1 MVRRIHVLMTGKLQT
16 CFSRDSEC
24 LNHSRWIWHLSFS
37 LLFYAHWKKH
47 HMHLA
52 VIMVFIICVDRH
64 HLPDNDEM
72 LAKWPGCETNIH
84 WIEKWAWR
92 HGNPARG
99 KTWDG
104 HVLPRAGVTDSF
116 FSHPRGF
123 PAWKLTIV
131 CYVKFIVCYGFLILF
146 LRSVSY
152 NRECFLSYPMFY
164 FDCHCFNIVS
174 QTILGLCLPAA
185 SLYNNKIKSLLSY
198 Y

>member
-1 MVRRIHVLMTGKLQT
+1 MKEKVLSWGLYPVALRCTLVLFQVVQRIHVLMTGKLQT

-24 LNHSRWIWHLSFS
+24 PNHSRWIWHLSFS

-52 VIMVFIICVDRH
+52 VIMVPIICVDRY

-99 KTWDG
+99 KTCDG
-104 HVLPRAGVTDSF
+104 HGKSPISFKSTLSHSDVSFSVISPRFHD
-116 FSHPRGF
+116 
-123 PAWKLTIV
+123 K
-131 CYVKFIVCYGFLILF
+131 
-146 LRSVSY
+146 
-152 NRECFLSYPMFY
+152 
-164 FDCHCFNIVS
+164 
-174 QTILGLCLPAA
+174 
-185 SLYNNKIKSLLSY
+185 Y